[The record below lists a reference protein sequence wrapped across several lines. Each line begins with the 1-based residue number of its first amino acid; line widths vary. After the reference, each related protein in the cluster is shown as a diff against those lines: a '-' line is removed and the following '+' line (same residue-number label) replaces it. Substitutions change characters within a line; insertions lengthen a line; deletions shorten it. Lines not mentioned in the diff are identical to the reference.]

1 MLFVEIAADTDG
13 GEATGYSAE
22 LLVPKWFAKNPDST
36 HEADRDDLE
45 QSARAAFA
53 HIAGRGPDTV
63 FGHWLSAQ
71 RALVE
76 VSAEGDPLVAMFGV
90 AMIEK
95 AMIDATCRAS
105 TTNFFGA
112 LRHDALGLRFGD
124 IEERLSEWT
133 PNRLGDRLLQTRVR
147 HTVGLVD
154 DLDESDLDGDDDRRD
169 GHPLTL
175 ADDIEA
181 YGLTDFKVKVS
192 GDAEAD
198 AERLRRIASLT
209 PEGAM
214 FTLDGNEQY
223 TDAALLADALDV
235 LEEEGGAESVLAGL
249 VSIEQPISR
258 KNTFAPESARGIA
271 RLRERAPVIIDEA
284 DATLDA
290 YPDARELGYGGVSM
304 KACKGVIR
312 ALLNRARIDVDGEGF
327 QSAEDLTNLPT
338 LPLFQDLAVVSALG
352 LGHVERNG
360 HHYFRGNHHLTAE
373 EQSHVLEHHGDLF
386 GPAGPDPVETDSKSP
401 AGPTGGGARGT
412 LLRIEAGHLSLESLD
427 AVGMGYGG
435 PVSLES
441 RP

>member
-1 MLFVEIAADTDG
+1 MLFIEVAVDTDA

-45 QSARAAFA
+45 ASARAAFA
-53 HIAGRGPDTV
+53 HMSERGADTV

-71 RALVE
+71 QALVE
-76 VSAEGDPLVAMFGV
+76 SAAQGDPLVAMFGV
-90 AMIEK
+90 AMVEK
-95 AMIDATCRAS
+95 ALIDAACRAS

-124 IEERLSEWT
+124 IEPRLAEWT
-133 PNRLGDRLLQTRVR
+133 PKRLGDRGHFARVR

-154 DLDESDLDGDDDRRD
+154 DLDSTDLDGDEDLTD

-175 ADDIEA
+175 ESDIEA

-209 PEGAM
+209 PEGAA

-223 TDAALLADALDV
+223 SDAGLLADALDT
-235 LEEEGGAESVLAGL
+235 LEQEGGAESLFEGL

-290 YPDARELGYGGVSM
+290 YPMARKLGYGGVSM
-304 KACKGVIR
+304 KACKGVLR

-352 LGHVERNG
+352 LEHVERNG

-373 EQSHVLEHHGDLF
+373 EQAHVLEHHGDLF
-386 GPAGPDPVETDSKSP
+386 GPTPP
-401 AGPTGGGARGT
+401 ASEPTESGSERATTPRGT
-412 LLRIEAGHLSLESLD
+412 LLRIEGGRISLESLD
-427 AVGMGYGG
+427 AVGLGYGG

>member
-1 MLFVEIAADTDG
+1 MLFVEVSVDSDA
-13 GEATGYSAE
+13 GEATGYAAE
-22 LLVPKWFAKNPDST
+22 LLVPKWFAKNPDTT
-36 HEADRDDLE
+36 HEADRNDLE
-45 QSARAAFA
+45 ASARAAFT
-53 HIAGRGPDTV
+53 HMSERGADTV
-63 FGHWLSAQ
+63 FGHWYSAQ
-71 RALVE
+71 QALVE
-76 VSAEGDPLVAMFGV
+76 SAAGDDPLVAMFGV

-95 AMIDATCRAS
+95 ALIDAACRAS

-124 IEERLSEWT
+124 IEPRLADWT
-133 PNRLGDRLLQTRVR
+133 PARLGERGQFVRVR

-154 DLDESDLDGDDDRRD
+154 DLDETDLDGDDDRTD

-175 ADDIEA
+175 KADIEA
-181 YGLTDFKVKVS
+181 YGLMDFKVKVS

-198 AERLRRIASLT
+198 AARLRRIASLT
-209 PEGAM
+209 PDGAA

-223 TDAALLADALDV
+223 TDAAILADALDA
-235 LEEEGGAESVLAGL
+235 LEQEGGAEPILAGL

-258 KNTFAPESARGIA
+258 KNTFRPESARGIA
-271 RLRERAPVIIDEA
+271 RLKERAPVIIDEA

-290 YPDARELGYGGVSM
+290 YPRAKDLGYGGVSM

-338 LPLFQDLAVVSALG
+338 LPLLQDLAVVSALG
-352 LGHVERNG
+352 LEHVERNG
-360 HHYFRGNHHLTAE
+360 HHYFRGNHHLTPE
-373 EQSHVLEHHGDLF
+373 EESYVLEHHGDLF
-386 GPAGPDPVETDSKSP
+386 GSASAES
-401 AGPTGGGARGT
+401 GGRGT
-412 LLRIEAGHLSLESLD
+412 LLRIEDGRLSLGSLD
-427 AVGMGYGG
+427 AVGLGYGG

>member
-1 MLFVEIAADTDG
+1 MLFVEVTVDSDG

-22 LLVPKWFAKNPDST
+22 LLVPKWFAKNPDTT

-45 QSARAAFA
+45 ASARAAFA
-53 HIAGRGPDTV
+53 HMSERGADSV
-63 FGHWLSAQ
+63 FGHWYSAQ
-71 RALVE
+71 QALVE
-76 VSAEGDPLVAMFGV
+76 SARKGDPLVAMFGV

-95 AMIDATCRAS
+95 ALIDAACRS
-105 TTNFFGA
+105 EGTSFFSA
-112 LRHDALGLRFGD
+112 LREDTFGLRFGD
-124 IEERLSEWT
+124 IEPRLTGWS
-133 PNRLGDRLLQTRVR
+133 PKLLGDRGHLTRVR

-154 DLDESDLDGDDDRRD
+154 DLDDTDLKGDEDRTD

-175 ADDIEA
+175 EADIEA

-192 GDAEAD
+192 GDASAD
-198 AERLRRIASLT
+198 AVRLRRIASLT
-209 PEGAM
+209 PKGAA

-223 TDAALLADALDV
+223 TDATVLADALDA
-235 LEEEGGAESVLAGL
+235 LEREGGAESLLEGL

-258 KNTFAPESARGIA
+258 KKTFAPESAPGIE

-290 YPDARELGYGGVSM
+290 YPRARELGYDGVSM
-304 KACKGVIR
+304 KACKGVLR
-312 ALLNRARIDVDGEGF
+312 ALLNRARIDVDGTGF

-352 LGHVERNG
+352 LEHVERNG

-373 EQSHVLEHHGDLF
+373 EQAHVLEHHGDLF
-386 GPAGPDPVETDSKSP
+386 CAAVEGPSGPD
-401 AGPTGGGARGT
+401 GT
-412 LLRIEAGHLSLESLD
+412 RLRIENGRLSLESLD
-427 AVGMGYGG
+427 AAGLGYGG

-441 RP
+441 SS